1 MSRKIFWFILNAG
14 SWLFGVGGFLYTL
27 VQFESAE
34 TVLQQTAAGA
44 YGAAIMLFAIFLHL
58 QGKYFSE
65 QDKNLNLD
73 SDLNLDTD
81 SLISDLNSTISDNA
95 EELASIQ
102 EELAAAK
109 EILED
114 LNDEWLEEAKEQD
127 EEAHIEKTER

>member
-1 MSRKIFWFILNAG
+1 MFSKILLIASL
-14 SWLFGVGGFLYTL
+14 LLGVGSFFYT
-27 VQFESAE
+27 VIQFESAE

-65 QDKNLNLD
+65 QDKEILD
-73 SDLNLDTD
+73 SDLDLDTD

>member
-1 MSRKIFWFILNAG
+1 MFSKILLIASLIL
-14 SWLFGVGGFLYTL
+14 GVGSFFYT
-27 VQFESAE
+27 VIQFEGAE